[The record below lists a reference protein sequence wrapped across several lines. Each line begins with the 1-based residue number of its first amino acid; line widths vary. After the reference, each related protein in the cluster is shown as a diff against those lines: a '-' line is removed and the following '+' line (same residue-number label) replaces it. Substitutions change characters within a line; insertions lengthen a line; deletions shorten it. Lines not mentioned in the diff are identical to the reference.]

1 MGTERNGNELHH
13 RDTQMDPWR
22 LAAGARCLLLFPAR
36 TSYFRGWMDGSTS
49 PSTVTSTSP
58 LRTHASSLFLHD
70 FIGNGETEG
79 EKIGEEFSAS
89 YPDDAARA
97 VCSGAR
103 RAWRMA

>member
-1 MGTERNGNELHH
+1 MEMSYTTETDGWIRG
-13 RDTQMDPWR
+13 DWR
-22 LAAGARCLLLFPAR
+22 LARGTSTVFPAR

-79 EKIGEEFSAS
+79 ERIGEEFSAS
-89 YPDDAARA
+89 YSDDAARG